1 MAKVFTLVDDLD
13 GTPATQTV
21 QFDAFGRRY
30 SIDLSDKNAAELN
43 AVLTK
48 YASAGTEIVSPN
60 RIAAK
65 AIRTPSELNE
75 IRNWARSQG
84 HTVSDKGRIP
94 EHIIR
99 QFEAAQAKAKQV
111 ETAPETNEETTEE
124 APEGEGTGSEVGDA
138 GEPTQAEEASGN
150 VKPVPAAEFSAEM
163 GKVLSLDAGTRNTK
177 PKAKAGT
184 K

>member
-1 MAKVFTLVDDLD
+1 M
-13 GTPATQTV
+13 
-21 QFDAFGRRY
+21 
-30 SIDLSDKNAAELN
+30 
-43 AVLTK
+43 LTK

-84 HTVSDKGRIP
+84 HNVSDKGRIP

-99 QFEAAQAKAKQV
+99 QFESAQAKAKQV
-111 ETAPETNEETTEE
+111 ENAPETPAQATNETPKGDDTTKTVETVTE
-124 APEGEGTGSEVGDA
+124 AP
-138 GEPTQAEEASGN
+138 
-150 VKPVPAAEFSAEM
+150 KPVAVPAAEFSAEM
-163 GKVLSLDAGTRNTK
+163 GQVLSLNAPRKNTG
-177 PKAKAGT
+177 KAKAGAG

>member
-65 AIRTPSELNE
+65 SIRTPGELNE

-84 HTVSDKGRIP
+84 HSVSDKGRIP
-94 EHIIR
+94 EHIIS
-99 QFEAAQAKAKQV
+99 QFEKAQKEARNAAEKAA
-111 ETAPETNEETTEE
+111 ETPEE
-124 APEGEGTGSEVGDA
+124 APEGDDTTGGENGDLVTSEAPKPVG
-138 GEPTQAEEASGN
+138 
-150 VKPVPAAEFSAEM
+150 VPAAEFSAEM
-163 GKVLSLDAGTRNTK
+163 GEVLSLTAPRKTGA
-177 PKAKAGT
+177 KAKAGA

>member
-1 MAKVFTLVDDLD
+1 MAKVYQLVDDLD

-30 SIDLSDKNAAELN
+30 SIDLSDANAAELN

-65 AIRTPSELNE
+65 AIRTPSELNA
-75 IRNWARSQG
+75 IRGWARGQG
-84 HTVSDKGRIP
+84 HTISDKGRIP

-99 QFEAAQAKAKQV
+99 QFEKAQEDA
-111 ETAPETNEETTEE
+111 
-124 APEGEGTGSEVGDA
+124 EV
-138 GEPTQAEEASGN
+138 
-150 VKPVPAAEFSAEM
+150 AAERRFAEVSRRACMPQLVRDDLYENSEYEPDLIAFWDEQTARCQRIVNAREAEM
-163 GKVLSLDAGTRNTK
+163 LHRLEMRQAVDALDE
-177 PKAKAGT
+177 
-184 K
+184 